1 MRTIANKQIHDNK
14 QANQEIKTTQV
25 DAIIESN
32 KGHFKMIKTYLNMM
46 KLDIA
51 ESEQKNPTEPETRIK
66 KTVHRTFALKFR
78 DILRTSQSI
87 QTEFKNAV
95 QNKIK
100 K

>member
-1 MRTIANKQIHDNK
+1 ML
-14 QANQEIKTTQV
+14 
-25 DAIIESN
+25 
-32 KGHFKMIKTYLNMM
+32 KTYLNMM